1 MSDADN
7 KTSAQ
12 DAGGKRPL
20 RRSRIG
26 VVESDRCQKTI
37 KVRIDRLMKHPKYG
51 KYLRRRTTLQVHD
64 ERNEAH
70 VGDVVEI
77 MECRPLSKTKSW
89 RLLRVVRKLAQN

>member
-1 MSDADN
+1 MSDAESR
-7 KTSAQ
+7 TAVEIAAGSRAQ
-12 DAGGKRPL
+12 

-26 VVESDRCQKTI
+26 VVEGDCCRKTI
-37 KVRIDRLMKHPKYG
+37 KVRIDRLMRHPKYG

-64 ERNEAH
+64 EENEAH

-89 RLLRVVRKLAQN
+89 RLLRVVRKQSQN